1 MLGVVFRVIE
11 SRTTFSPP
19 IWATIGLISA
29 CGLFTWAG
37 FWQLDRGA
45 QKHEL
50 LAAFDASLNTE
61 LQTELVT
68 DGSAIESRYRRIEI
82 SGEYDAQ
89 HQILL
94 DSMLHKGRPGYYVL
108 TPLHTPK
115 NIILV
120 NRGWVPAD
128 PDRSVLPELSVAEDE
143 RRVTGRL
150 DLLPRPGV
158 KLAPPVPTANAPWP
172 RRLLFPSVQEIS
184 EQLGAQAYALQLL
197 LDADNANGFVRDWR
211 PAIIGPEKHLGYA
224 IQWFGLAIT
233 LVIIYI
239 VVNRKKTTRD

>member
-1 MLGVVFRVIE
+1 MLGEVFRVIG

-19 IWATIGLISA
+19 IWATVGLIFA
-29 CGLFTWAG
+29 CGLLTWAG

-45 QKHEL
+45 QKRQL
-50 LAAFDASLNTE
+50 FAAFDASPNTE
-61 LQTELVT
+61 LLTELVT
-68 DGSAIESRYRRIEI
+68 AVSAIENRYRRMEI
-82 SGEYDAQ
+82 SGEYDAR

-94 DSMLHKGRPGYYVL
+94 DSMLHKGRSGYFVL
-108 TPLHTPK
+108 TPLRTPA

-128 PDRSVLPELSVAEDE
+128 PDRSVLPELSVAEG
-143 RRVTGRL
+143 RRKVTGRL

-158 KLAPPVPTANAPWP
+158 KLAPPAPTANAPWP
-172 RRLLFPSVQEIS
+172 RRLLYPSVTEIG
-184 EQLGAQAYALQLL
+184 EQLGTQTYALQLL

-211 PAIIGPEKHLGYA
+211 PAVMGPERHLGYA
-224 IQWFGLAIT
+224 VQWFGLAIT

-239 VVNRKKTTRD
+239 VVNRKKATGD